1 MLESGKMQVMKN
13 WKIKISLF
21 VGSLIISL
29 FCAEVGLRLL
39 GYKMLNDREAQFFDD
54 KEKHELEKNV
64 TEYREDVRLENKEG
78 DDYMADL
85 PLIEKEHDV
94 FRGEVFEISTR
105 KKGHK
110 FQYRVVAMGD
120 SVTNGGNVPLRMSYP
135 YQLFNLQKKIGGVV
149 KFDVYN
155 EGICEH
161 NTYTTF
167 NLLKDNIHSFKPDI
181 LLVLSGEADRFNPVG
196 RKPPEEDKGNILSE
210 VSYLLNSFLH
220 ELRIYKIYRGILLNS
235 RLSPSERDI
244 VYLGTN
250 NLKRSII
257 NYDWMQKAYAEAK
270 NKNWNQAN
278 KYLKELK
285 PDLREE
291 LFFTGKEKSVDRKMY
306 DIVEYN
312 ILLIGDNY
320 MAHGNY
326 EDAVKHFSDVIVK
339 FPFFFPLVNEDN
351 GVMYYLNWAFSFQST
366 YSADYVLQKFEE
378 IKKNTP
384 EYAED
389 ENFKMNYEIYKN
401 YEKSMKHIQ
410 DTRIE
415 NLRNIVEYS
424 KKKNIKVVM
433 LNYPADF
440 INANKALLQVAR
452 EYDLPFVDNNSVFKE
467 LVKRDGRLKW
477 FEDDEHP
484 TPAGYKVMA
493 ENVYKVL
500 ATMDL

>member
-1 MLESGKMQVMKN
+1 MKN
-13 WKIKISLF
+13 IKIKVTLFSVSLLL
-21 VGSLIISL
+21 SLV
-29 FCAEVGLRLL
+29 CAEVGLRLL

-54 KEKHELEKNV
+54 KEKHELDKNV
-64 TEYREDVRLENKEG
+64 NEYREDIRIENKEG

-94 FRGEVFEISTR
+94 FRGEVFEMSTK

-110 FQYRVVAMGD
+110 FQYRVVALGD

-135 YQLFNLQKKIGGVV
+135 YQLFNLQKKKGGVI

-161 NTYTTF
+161 NTYTTY

-196 RKPPEEDKGNILSE
+196 RKPPEEEKGNFLSE
-210 VSYLLNSFLH
+210 LAYKFNSVLH
-220 ELRIYKIYRGILLNS
+220 ELRLYKIYRGIKLNS
-235 RLSPSERDI
+235 RLSPSERDVI
-244 VYLGTN
+244 YLGTN

-257 NYDWMQKAYAEAK
+257 NYDWMQKAYAQVRK
-270 NKNWNQAN
+270 KNWDEAN

-285 PDLREE
+285 PDLRKE
-291 LFFTGKEKSVDRKMY
+291 LFFTGKEKDIDRKMF

-312 ILLIGDNY
+312 VLLIGDNY

-339 FPFFFPLVNEDN
+339 FPFFFPLANEDN
-351 GVMYYLNWAFSFQST
+351 GIMYYLNWAISFQST
-366 YSADYVLQKFEE
+366 YSADYVLEKFEE
-378 IKKNTP
+378 IKRRFP
-384 EYAED
+384 EYAKT
-389 ENFKMNYEIYKN
+389 ENFEMNYEIYRD

-415 NLRNIVEYS
+415 NLRNIVKYAN
-424 KKKNIKVVM
+424 KRNIKVVF

-440 INANKALLQVAR
+440 INANKALEQVAK
-452 EYDLPFVDNNSVFKE
+452 EYSLPFVDNNTVFKK
-467 LVKRDGRLKW
+467 LVERDGRLKW

-493 ENVYKVL
+493 DNVFKVL
-500 ATMDL
+500 STMDL